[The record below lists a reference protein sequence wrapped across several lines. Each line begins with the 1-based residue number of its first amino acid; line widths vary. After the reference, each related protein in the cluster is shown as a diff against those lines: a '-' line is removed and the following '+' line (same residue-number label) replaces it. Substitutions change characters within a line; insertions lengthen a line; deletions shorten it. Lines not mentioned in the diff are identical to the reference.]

1 MPLDSSDFQENSR
14 FFGLMHKKS
23 TMKDVARA
31 AGVSI
36 ASVSHVL
43 NGTRFVSDDVIRKV
57 EKASR
62 ELHYKPNPIAQNLR
76 KGKSGLV
83 GFIVS
88 NLENSLYV
96 RITKGIEKAINSFG
110 YRLLL
115 IDSVESKKKEMEN
128 VESLYLR
135 GVDGLIIVPTTPDC
149 SYLGEIVRQDYP
161 IVFIDRQPSNW
172 DADVVLLD
180 NEEAAYEATKNFI
193 SQGVRE
199 IGFVAI
205 QLGDDDDDYVMNE
218 RISGYK
224 KALSEAHIPYRRHYL
239 KISTCP
245 PTTANELQ
253 HSYAFKMMEQLLK
266 TPVNAVLSGNNYTA
280 IGIYSCLREHH
291 VRIPDDIAVITFDDD
306 FWLQMNTP
314 PISAVA
320 QPAEQLGK
328 LAAKRLIIRLL
339 QQQEFSGEQLRLKAQ
354 FISRESSQIRNP
366 PQPGSTGRRRRPAGH
381 SPRER
386 RRDPS

>member
-1 MPLDSSDFQENSR
+1 MSQDAKNFRERS
-14 FFGLMHKKS
+14 GLSGIGQKKS

-36 ASVSHVL
+36 SSVSHVL
-43 NGTRFVSDDVIRKV
+43 NGTRFVSEGVVKKV
-57 EKASR
+57 EEASR
-62 ELHYKPNPIAQNLR
+62 DLHYKPNPIAQNLR
-76 KGKSGLV
+76 RGKSGLI

-96 RITKGIEKAINSFG
+96 RITKGIEKTINSFG

-149 SYLGEIVRQDYP
+149 SYLKEIVRPDYP
-161 IVFIDRQPSNW
+161 IVFIDRRPSNW

-180 NEEAAYEATKNFI
+180 NEEASYGATKNFI

-205 QLGDDDDDYVMNE
+205 QFGDDDDDFAMNE

-224 KALSEAHIPYRRHYL
+224 KALAEAHIPYHRQYL
-239 KISTCP
+239 KIATCP
-245 PTTANELQ
+245 PAAANELQ
-253 HSYAFKMMEQLLK
+253 HSYVFKMMEQLLK
-266 TPVNAVLSGNNYTA
+266 TPVNAVLSGNSYSA
-280 IGIYSCLREHH
+280 IGIYSCLKERR

-314 PISAVA
+314 SISALA

-328 LAAKRLIIRLL
+328 LAAKRLILRLL
-339 QQQEFSGEQLRLKAQ
+339 QEQELPNEQFRLKAQ
-354 FISRESSQIRNP
+354 FIPRESSLIKPLSGVIHAPEGILR
-366 PQPGSTGRRRRPAGH
+366 
-381 SPRER
+381 
-386 RRDPS
+386 